1 MYRYQ
6 RRKAFVITPHRLS
19 FLHHD
24 VQLAHSKSPF

>member
-19 FLHHD
+19 SLHHD
-24 VQLAHSKSPF
+24 VQLAKSPF